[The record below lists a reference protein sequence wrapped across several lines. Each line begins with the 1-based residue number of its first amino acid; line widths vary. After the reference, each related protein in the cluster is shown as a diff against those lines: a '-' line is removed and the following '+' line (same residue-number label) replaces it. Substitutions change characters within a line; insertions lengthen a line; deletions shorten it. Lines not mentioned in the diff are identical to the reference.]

1 MMASVFDSYRKMDAM
16 MNPYSIR
23 RTLTAVAAL
32 AAAAVL
38 ISTSASATENPL
50 PACEHKP
57 QTPPDPSQPP
67 PPPPQFEPTTIT
79 AIGQAYYCI
88 FDNYF
93 GGPILDDRSL
103 LLPAFAGLTQE
114 LQRRG
119 LDQSK
124 ANPPALIGT
133 RSADWAAFS
142 RVYRAINADLPQD
155 PVVRQAVAEATML
168 AMVNALNDD
177 HAHWDSGR
185 HSDQSRATLGLILS
199 GFRGPAQE
207 LFDPAATAPFFITSV
222 APRSPALS
230 AGVQAGDEIITI
242 NGVPPYVNAVLNA
255 GAISW
260 ITAPAEGTQVTLTL
274 HRPATNAT
282 LTVALTAQNVA
293 PPIIPIGATLVDGNI
308 AYGKLEGFAVEQTEQ
323 LLNDI
328 SELNRTTH
336 LRGVIFDLRGNGGG
350 DGAASSMLL
359 DALVHDRVTDYWCNN
374 TPTRDHCTANRLDAS
389 VPLLN
394 LPVVVL
400 VDRVCASA
408 CDAFSGT
415 VKDLHLGTLVGT
427 RTSGVVSGPSDPYSL
442 EDGSLIWLP
451 AFYQIGANRE
461 RIDGIGVAP
470 DYYAP
475 LTAADLSAGRDPGL
489 TKALELLR

>member
-1 MMASVFDSYRKMDAM
+1 MDAM
-16 MNPYSIR
+16 MNPCSNR
-23 RTLTAVAAL
+23 RSLTAAVALTAL
-32 AAAAVL
+32 AVL
-38 ISTSASATENPL
+38 INTSASASEAQL
-50 PACEHKP
+50 PACEQQS

-67 PPPPQFEPTTIT
+67 PPPPQITPTTIT

-124 ANPPALIGT
+124 AIPPALIGK

-155 PVVRQAVAEATML
+155 PVVRQAVAEATMR

-177 HAHWDSGR
+177 HTHWDSGR
-185 HSDQSRATLGLILS
+185 RSDQGRATLGLTLS

-207 LFDPAATAPFFITSV
+207 LFDPAATAPFFITGV
-222 APRSPALS
+222 APHSPAQS
-230 AGVQAGDEIITI
+230 AGVRAGDEIITI

-255 GAISW
+255 GALSW
-260 ITAPAEGTQVTLTL
+260 ITSPTEGTQVTLTL

-293 PPIIPIGATLVDGNI
+293 PPIISLGATLVDGNI

-328 SELNRTTH
+328 TELNQTSH
-336 LRGVIFDLRGNGGG
+336 LRGVILDLRGNGGG
-350 DGAASSMLL
+350 DAAASGMLVG
-359 DALVHDRVTDYWCNN
+359 ALAHDRVTDYWCNN
-374 TPTRDHCTANRLDAS
+374 TPTRDHCTPNRSDDS

-408 CDAFSGT
+408 CDAFSST

-427 RTSGVVSGPSDPYSL
+427 CTSGVVSGPAAPYSL
-442 EDGSLIWLP
+442 EDGSSISLS
-451 AFYQIGANRE
+451 AFYEIGANRE
-461 RIDGIGVAP
+461 RIDAIGVAT

-475 LTAADLSAGRDPGL
+475 LTAADLSASRDPGL
-489 TKALELLR
+489 TKAVELLR